1 MNFLI
6 KTFNIINFKIQNIKL
21 IQMDKH
27 IWLYRDEEIQL
38 SQFIK
43 LSSTAK
49 QEHINY
55 LLSLEN
61 NILSTNDRYILRMYG
76 PANKI
81 KQFLKITGLL

>member
-1 MNFLI
+1 
-6 KTFNIINFKIQNIKL
+6 
-21 IQMDKH
+21 MDKW
-27 IWLYRDEEIQL
+27 IYRNEEIQL
-38 SQFIK
+38 AEFVK

-55 LLSLEN
+55 LLSLEK

-81 KQFLKITGLL
+81 KQFLKLEEDEKKITPNLEAGTN

>member
-1 MNFLI
+1 MVL
-6 KTFNIINFKIQNIKL
+6 
-21 IQMDKH
+21 MDKH
-27 IWLYRDEEIQL
+27 IWLYRNNEIQL
-38 SQFIK
+38 AEFVK

-81 KQFLKITGLL
+81 KQFLILLCIINQVDEL